1 LDYHWTLLKRTY
13 EDAVMKKAALVRALR
28 GLAIAVVLC
37 GAYVSTAEAAKPPQ
51 VTEDG
56 LELTKAKG
64 ISLLYRRPGTS
75 LAGFTKV
82 MIDPVQVAF
91 DKNWDPRDYGR
102 WGLKADQV
110 QKIRTDLAALAND
123 IFAKVLTEGGYPS
136 VAQADTG
143 VLRITAYIVD
153 LFINAPDKSMQS
165 SSPSRSY
172 VINAGHM
179 TLVMELRDAVTGTLL
194 ARALDARNASET
206 TGRLQWSNSVSNRAE
221 AETII
226 QGWANR
232 LKKGL
237 DSARSP

>member
-1 LDYHWTLLKRTY
+1 
-13 EDAVMKKAALVRALR
+13 MKKVALVRTLR
-28 GLAIAVVLC
+28 GLGIAVVLC
-37 GAYVSTAEAAKPPQ
+37 GAFVAAAQAAKPPQ

-64 ISLLYRRPGTS
+64 IGLLYRRPGAS
-75 LAGFTKV
+75 LAGYTKV

-91 DKNWDPRDYGR
+91 DKNWNPRDYGK

-110 QKIRTDLAALAND
+110 QKIRTDLGALANET
-123 IFAKVLTEGGYPS
+123 FAKVLTDGGYPS

-143 VLRITAYIVD
+143 VLRVTAYIVD
-153 LFINAPDKSMQS
+153 LFVNAPDTSMQN

-194 ARALDARNASET
+194 ARALDARNGSET
-206 TGRLQWSNSVSNRAE
+206 TGRLQWSTSVSNRAE
-221 AETII
+221 AQSIL
-226 QGWANR
+226 QSWATR

-237 DSARSP
+237 DAARSP